1 MLDVAPLEALRR
13 QRPLIHCVS
22 NLVTANDCAN
32 LALAVGASPMM
43 ACAPQEMAEI
53 TAAAS
58 ATVLNTGTPDEER
71 FEVCRLCGCEAVRLG
86 HPVVLD
92 PVGVGASPWRLRRTQ
107 ELLHLWTPSILR
119 VNLGEAQA
127 LLAMNSREQGVD
139 SPGPASQRERL
150 YAAVALAR
158 SRGTAIRARGHCYRR
173 SFHLG
178 TVGRERPN
186 VQDHRDGLHALGPL
200 WGLCRRCRCT
210 GGGAAGLCVLE
221 GLCRPG
227 GGANP
232 RPGAGEFPHRPPR
245 CSRDPDPC

>member
-1 MLDVAPLEALRR
+1 MLDVGPLEALRR

-107 ELLHLWTPSILR
+107 ELLHLWTPSILLWR
-119 VNLGEAQA
+119 WLGAAVPWYCYQGQRT
-127 LLAMNSREQGVD
+127 LLPTELPPGYCGEGATKCPG
-139 SPGPASQRERL
+139 SPGR
-150 YAAVALAR
+150 AACSR
-158 SRGTAIRARGHCYRR
+158 SSVGPLPPLPVHGRRRCWPLRFGRSVPPRRR
-173 SFHLG
+173 SEPKAG
-178 TVGRERPN
+178 GRG
-186 VQDHRDGLHALGPL
+186 VS
-200 WGLCRRCRCT
+200 T
-210 GGGAAGLCVLE
+210 
-221 GLCRPG
+221 
-227 GGANP
+227 
-232 RPGAGEFPHRPPR
+232 PP
-245 CSRDPDPC
+245 S

>member
-1 MLDVAPLEALRR
+1 M
-13 QRPLIHCVS
+13 
-22 NLVTANDCAN
+22 
-32 LALAVGASPMM
+32 
-43 ACAPQEMAEI
+43 
-53 TAAAS
+53 
-58 ATVLNTGTPDEER
+58 R
-71 FEVCRLCGCEAVRLG
+71 FCRLCGCEAVRLG

-139 SPGPASQRERL
+139 SPDRQSART
-150 YAAVALAR
+150 ALCCCGAG
-158 SRGTAIRARGHCYRR
+158 SEPPYRGTAIRARGHCYRR

-227 GGANP
+227 GGANQG
-232 RPGAGEFPHRPPR
+232 RGPGSFHTALLDAAGTLTPADLAAGTQIQEISHRSEPQ
-245 CSRDPDPC
+245 

>member
-1 MLDVAPLEALRR
+1 M
-13 QRPLIHCVS
+13 
-22 NLVTANDCAN
+22 
-32 LALAVGASPMM
+32 
-43 ACAPQEMAEI
+43 
-53 TAAAS
+53 
-58 ATVLNTGTPDEER
+58 LNTGTPDEER

-158 SRGTAIRARGHCYRR
+158 SRR
-173 SFHLG
+173 
-178 TVGRERPN
+178 TVVLLSGPEDIVTDGASTWVLWGGSRPN
-186 VQDHRDGLHALGPL
+186 VQDHRDGCMLSGPL

-221 GLCRPG
+221 GLCRQAEERTQGRGPG
-227 GGANP
+227 SFHTALLDA
-232 RPGAGEFPHRPPR
+232 AGTLTPADLAAGTQIQEISHR
-245 CSRDPDPC
+245 SELQ

>member
-92 PVGVGASPWRLRRTQ
+92 PVGLRS
-107 ELLHLWTPSILR
+107 ESVI
-119 VNLGEAQA
+119 V
-127 LLAMNSREQGVD
+127 
-139 SPGPASQRERL
+139 
-150 YAAVALAR
+150 AV
-158 SRGTAIRARGHCYRR
+158 
-173 SFHLG
+173 
-178 TVGRERPN
+178 
-186 VQDHRDGLHALGPL
+186 
-200 WGLCRRCRCT
+200 
-210 GGGAAGLCVLE
+210 
-221 GLCRPG
+221 
-227 GGANP
+227 
-232 RPGAGEFPHRPPR
+232 
-245 CSRDPDPC
+245 